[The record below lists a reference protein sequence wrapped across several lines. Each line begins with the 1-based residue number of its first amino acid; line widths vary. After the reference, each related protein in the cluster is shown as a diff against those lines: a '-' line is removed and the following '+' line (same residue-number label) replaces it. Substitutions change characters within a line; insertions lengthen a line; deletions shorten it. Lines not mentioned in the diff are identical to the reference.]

1 MGELTL
7 GSNRRLCHVCRSP
20 CRETRAGRTKTASFN
35 DHSQPCSI
43 HPKTHLN
50 QAIRDLSWAYV
61 SLHNVPGDTSF
72 DCRSSS
78 LSFSS
83 LNCSSFFLNCFSF
96 SINSLF
102 SSLQYLISSRSPPV
116 MAPFSSI
123 STASILLVTLS
134 TSCSTF
140 FSAICYP
147 KFGRGI
153 NPTRPPMRQVPYRYA
168 HHVGQTRQLLFL
180 TPISMDT
187 LSSFP
192 SPEEGPDK
200 GLADVTTIFQHL
212 MVLKGPPCTVEP

>member
-35 DHSQPCSI
+35 DHSQPGSI

-83 LNCSSFFLNCFSF
+83 LNCSSLPLLLPPILNLF
-96 SINSLF
+96 SI
-102 SSLQYLISSRSPPV
+102 SSCHGTLQLHLYCFNPLGYIIDFVLNLLQCNLLSKIWSRHQSNETTHET
-116 MAPFSSI
+116 
-123 STASILLVTLS
+123 STI
-134 TSCSTF
+134 
-140 FSAICYP
+140 
-147 KFGRGI
+147 
-153 NPTRPPMRQVPYRYA
+153 
-168 HHVGQTRQLLFL
+168 
-180 TPISMDT
+180 
-187 LSSFP
+187 
-192 SPEEGPDK
+192 
-200 GLADVTTIFQHL
+200 
-212 MVLKGPPCTVEP
+212 